1 MIGDKGKLP
10 NFNTYFLFQLTIF
23 TYTAVGENQYDCWAT
38 FQEPW
43 GEKAYVT
50 WYSISVFMIPLVVL
64 IFTYTSIC
72 IEIWHSSESSLR
84 PRSSQKSAPGKKTPL
99 ISRAKINTVKQTIA
113 VIVMY
118 IACSSPFI
126 LAQLWA
132 VWDPKSPLFI
142 EGPVFVILMLL
153 SSLNSCVNPWI
164 YLAFNREL
172 PRLLLRHYT
181 ASSKNYRTATGGDA
195 QSTSLRPFSR
205 WSLCN
210 SARSNKYPS
219 RVSHRPYVAQ
229 YNARRWVVTTT
240 T

>member
-1 MIGDKGKLP
+1 MLLYP
-10 NFNTYFLFQLTIF
+10 VHNFIIMSFR
-23 TYTAVGENQYDCWAT
+23 
-38 FQEPW
+38 
-43 GEKAYVT
+43 
-50 WYSISVFMIPLVVL
+50 YSISVFMIPLVVL

-142 EGPVFVILMLL
+142 EGKYHREDIFLVPHLL
-153 SSLNSCVNPWI
+153 HTICFDI
-164 YLAFNREL
+164 
-172 PRLLLRHYT
+172 
-181 ASSKNYRTATGGDA
+181 
-195 QSTSLRPFSR
+195 
-205 WSLCN
+205 
-210 SARSNKYPS
+210 
-219 RVSHRPYVAQ
+219 
-229 YNARRWVVTTT
+229 
-240 T
+240 